1 MPQMILALAI
11 LTPYT
16 SLHSQSTN
24 AFNGF
29 ALIDQSGNIGKPA
42 DCRDQYELLR
52 TYPIIHPKGIRS
64 TWHMLPEGRPYY
76 RKAGKFR
83 DGAVLVKEIFLTDH
97 AKLTT
102 ADAQWA
108 SRIVQWFGWAL
119 FKADAPEKHVATDYK
134 KDCLSCHVPAKSTD
148 WTCVQGI
155 RPA

>member
-1 MPQMILALAI
+1 MAMFAHSVSYRSDRPGETHWHRSRTWYESFNQEEEYISRCMPQMILALAI

-83 DGAVLVKEIFLTDH
+83 DGAVLVKEIF
-97 AKLTT
+97 
-102 ADAQWA
+102 
-108 SRIVQWFGWAL
+108 
-119 FKADAPEKHVATDYK
+119 
-134 KDCLSCHVPAKSTD
+134 
-148 WTCVQGI
+148 
-155 RPA
+155 